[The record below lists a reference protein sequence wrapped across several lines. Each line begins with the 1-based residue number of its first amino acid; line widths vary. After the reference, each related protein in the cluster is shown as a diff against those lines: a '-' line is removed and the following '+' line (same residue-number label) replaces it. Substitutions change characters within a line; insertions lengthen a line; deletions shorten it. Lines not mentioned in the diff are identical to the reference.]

1 MALNADNKE
10 EEKKGE
16 GDGQR
21 EIIPFG
27 LEHTHNVLF
36 QELTRCCLKSANRR
50 KRWLPSPLI
59 LPPPTHS
66 SPSLLKCL
74 TTSITAHLSIHLL
87 LLLLSFPK
95 QGALRKKKLNN
106 KFHHNFTQG
115 RLSSRK
121 ITLPYLKLRES
132 DYIWVNVCLFV

>member
-50 KRWLPSPLI
+50 KRQLPF
-59 LPPPTHS
+59 PPHTHTLLF
-66 SPSLLKCL
+66 SLFFKVLNNL
-74 TTSITAHLSIHLL
+74 YHTAHLSIHLL
-87 LLLLSFPK
+87 LSI
-95 QGALRKKKLNN
+95 RK
-106 KFHHNFTQG
+106 
-115 RLSSRK
+115 
-121 ITLPYLKLRES
+121 
-132 DYIWVNVCLFV
+132 